1 MLSFTKN
8 FTIFGSNSKKPW
20 IHADIRNFSTL
31 KDDLQEII
39 YNIIYFTGF
48 IQ

>member
-1 MLSFTKN
+1 MLN
-8 FTIFGSNSKKPW
+8 FTNFGKKKKKKKKNRV
-20 IHADIRNFSTL
+20 HAGIRNCSTL
-31 KDDLQEII
+31 EDDLQEII